1 MRLYDA
7 LDLANL
13 LRCVPV
19 IVRQLDLRL
28 KPKLRLSVAGPH
40 MYMHPSLL
48 ERKEEK
54 TIPVLCEKRGGRGAP
69 DLSGRQGLI

>member
-19 IVRQLDLRL
+19 ILRQLDFRL
-28 KPKLRLSVAGPH
+28 KPKLRLSIAGPH
-40 MYMHPSLL
+40 MHVHPSLL
-48 ERKEEK
+48 EREEEK
-54 TIPVLCEKRGGRGAP
+54 AIPV
-69 DLSGRQGLI
+69 